1 MMETVR
7 LMIEGMTCS
16 HCQAAVETALRNQ
29 RGVRSATVYLQDGS
43 AEVEY
48 DPSAVSPEQLTAAVE
63 EEGYAATV
71 V

>member
-1 MMETVR
+1 METVR
-7 LMIEGMTCS
+7 LTIEGMSCS
-16 HCQAAVETALRNQ
+16 HCQAAVETALRGTK
-29 RGVRSATVYLQDGS
+29 GVHSAAVYLQDGS

-48 DPSAVSPEQLTAAVE
+48 DPSAVSPAQLTAAVE